1 MLKNNSKGVGWK
13 FPVKPDLA
21 TGRIK
26 SSVYEDDIA
35 ESIRIILMTKKGE
48 RMMRPD
54 FGCNIYKYMF
64 DILDVTTIRQIELE
78 IEDSIRKWE
87 YRVDN
92 LQVEVE
98 ESTEYF
104 GMLKIN
110 VSYTTLESS
119 DVIKQE
125 YIYDTKN

>member
-1 MLKNNSKGVGWK
+1 MSNRQKQVGWK
-13 FPVKPDLA
+13 FPVNPDLT

-26 SSVYEDDIA
+26 STSYEDDIA
-35 ESIRIILMTKKGE
+35 EAIKIILMTKKGE

-54 FGCNIYKYMF
+54 FGCNIHKYMF

-78 IEDSIRKWE
+78 IEESIRQWE
-87 YRVDN
+87 YRIDH
-92 LQVEVE
+92 LEVEVN
-98 ESTEYF
+98 ESDEHL
-104 GMLKIN
+104 GRLIIN
-110 VSYTTLESS
+110 VSYTILNRH

>member
-1 MLKNNSKGVGWK
+1 MPRDNEREIGWK
-13 FPVKPDLA
+13 FPVKSDLT

-26 SSVYEDDIA
+26 GSSYEDDIA
-35 ESIRIILMTKKGE
+35 ESIKIILMTKKGE

-78 IEDSIRKWE
+78 IEEAIRKWE
-87 YRVDN
+87 YRIDELNVH
-92 LQVEVE
+92 VEKSMEDSGV
-98 ESTEYF
+98 
-104 GMLKIN
+104 LKIE
-110 VSYTTLESS
+110 VFYSTLMNPQT
-119 DVIKQE
+119 VRQE

>member
-1 MLKNNSKGVGWK
+1 MPRDNEREIGWK
-13 FPVKPDLA
+13 FPVKSDLT

-26 SSVYEDDIA
+26 GSSYEDDIA
-35 ESIRIILMTKKGE
+35 ESIKIILMTKKGE

-78 IEDSIRKWE
+78 IEEAIRKWE
-87 YRVDN
+87 YRIDELSVH
-92 LQVEVE
+92 VEKSMEDSGV
-98 ESTEYF
+98 
-104 GMLKIN
+104 LKIE
-110 VSYTTLESS
+110 VFYSTLTNPQT
-119 DVIKQE
+119 VRQE